1 MKKKLVAL
9 LLSGAMVTGL
19 FTCTVVVNAETNTA
33 AEEEEAEES
42 GSVLDEIFSEDGLI
56 GRLTG
61 GKAGVIL
68 KSAAEE
74 LTKSDSEISPEIK
87 EAIRVLSSQDIG
99 LAKKLSILVKTA
111 NENDNKVKKALGDM
125 LSELL
130 NEDGSLDLE
139 KAKNLTAA
147 ILGENGVAELEN
159 KTELVKALGSV
170 LGIDF
175 TDTQTDGQSIDDMTE
190 EEFAEWFNEFLGE
203 DVIDETAEAYDE
215 EAGVGTDFADIG
227 VDEIAGEA
235 EDEIAVDVEDDFA
248 ADFEDDFAAD
258 VTDEFAADMEDSFA
272 DDAADEFAA
281 DMEDT
286 FADDAADEFAADFED
301 PLAGESAGEFA
312 GTFDDKLNIAI
323 PSPAGYA
330 IREYIL
336 DENKENFSPSDVQ
349 ITYCV
354 PAKVMDGDS
363 EDTIKVLGALWQCNY
378 DIDETGTMKFMSGG
392 QSVELLTLQ
401 YDETGETCEVTES
414 KIAAEG
420 EAQQADVEAFC
431 AEMGITPEEFYNTA
445 LNQEA
450 SKKALYGEI
459 LKFAAENNEVQAFE
473 DGGELVTMEKAL
485 IEVLR

>member
-175 TDTQTDGQSIDDMTE
+175 TDTQTEGQSIDDMTE

-203 DVIDETAEAYDE
+203 DVIDESAEAYDK
-215 EAGVGTDFADIG
+215 EAGMGTEKDFADDFADID
-227 VDEIAGEA
+227 VDEIAGGT
-235 EDEIAVDVEDDFA
+235 EDEIAVNVEDDFA
-248 ADFEDDFAAD
+248 ADFEDDFADGAA
-258 VTDEFAADMEDSFA
+258 DEFAADMEDSFA
-272 DDAADEFAA
+272 DG
-281 DMEDT
+281 
-286 FADDAADEFAADFED
+286 AADEFAADFED
-301 PLAGESAGEFA
+301 PLAGESAGI
-312 GTFDDKLNIAI
+312 FDDKLNIAI

-378 DIDETGTMKFMSGG
+378 DIDESGTMKFMSGG

-431 AEMGITPEEFYNTA
+431 SEMGITPEEFYNTA